1 MNKTM
6 LESRKWKKK
15 KLKVSGGKTVT
26 HFRKPRPNIARCG
39 NCGKPLHGIPR
50 KRQSEIRKFA
60 KTEKRPER
68 PYGGVLCS
76 SCMRKTVAV
85 KSRNM

>member
-1 MNKTM
+1 MSKTM
-6 LESRKWKKK
+6 FKSRKWKKQ
-15 KLKVSGGKTVT
+15 KLKVPGGRTVT
-26 HFRKPRPNIARCG
+26 HFRKPKPNIARCG

-50 KRQSEIRKFA
+50 ARQSEMKKFA

-76 SCMRKTVAV
+76 NCMRKSIATKAR
-85 KSRNM
+85 SL